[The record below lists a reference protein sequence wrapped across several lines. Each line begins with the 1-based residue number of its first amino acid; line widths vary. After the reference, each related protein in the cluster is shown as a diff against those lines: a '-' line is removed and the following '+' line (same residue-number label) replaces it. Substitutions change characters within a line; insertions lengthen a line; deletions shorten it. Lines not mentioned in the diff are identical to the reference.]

1 MITEARLRRL
11 ARELDVR
18 LGYAEKNYVNS
29 WILWAIYTSQYGD
42 NLLFKGGTAL
52 SKLYFPETWRYS
64 EDLDFGVEGE
74 YRGSEAELGD
84 VLEDAARASG
94 IDFEVT
100 KHRELQKEAYP
111 THYVDIDIQY
121 TAVLGHKN
129 TTSLDVMIDE
139 HVAFTPETHRHSY
152 EDVPEFELN
161 AYSLE
166 EIFAE
171 KLRAL
176 YQRSQARDYY
186 DLYRM
191 ITEADVD
198 DSVIR
203 PAFTRKCEHDG
214 LDIDL
219 RDGLPREK
227 RDEIRDG
234 WQNTL
239 PDLVADL
246 PEFNAVYD
254 TLEDYISSIVEDQ
267 EPEYYSSGDA

>member
-1 MITEARLRRL
+1 MISDAQLRRL

-29 WILWAIYTSQYGD
+29 WILWAIYTSSYGE

-64 EDLDFGVEGE
+64 KDLDFGVEGE
-74 YRGSEAELGD
+74 YRGGEVELQD
-84 VLEDAARASG
+84 ALDDAARTSG
-94 IDFEVT
+94 INFDVT

-121 TAVLGHKN
+121 NAVLGHKN
-129 TTSLDVMIDE
+129 TTSLDIMIDE
-139 HVAFTPETHRHSY
+139 YVAFASVDHRHSY
-152 EDVPEFELN
+152 EDVPEFELT

-191 ITEADVD
+191 ITEADI
-198 DSVIR
+198 DSSVVL
-203 PAFTRKCEHDG
+203 PAFRRKCEHDG

-219 RDGLPREK
+219 LEGLPGGK
-227 RDEIRDG
+227 RAEIRDG

-246 PEFNAVYD
+246 PEFDPVYEV
-254 TLEDYISSIVEDQ
+254 LEDYLDSLVDEEQ
-267 EPEYYSSGDA
+267 R

>member
-1 MITEARLRRL
+1 MISEAQLRRL

-29 WILWAIYTSQYGD
+29 WILWAIYTSPYGD

-52 SKLYFPETWRYS
+52 SKLYFADTWRYS
-64 EDLDFGVEGE
+64 EDLDFGVQGD
-74 YRGSEAELGD
+74 YQGSEAELQGA
-84 VLEDAARASG
+84 LEDATRASG

-100 KHRELQKEAYP
+100 KHRELQKKAYP

-121 TAVLGHKN
+121 NAVLGHKN

-139 HVAFTPETHRHSY
+139 YVTFTSVTHRHSY
-152 EDVPEFELN
+152 EDVPEFELI

-186 DLYRM
+186 DIYRM
-191 ITEADVD
+191 ITEVDVD
-198 DSVIR
+198 DSVIL

-219 RDGLPREK
+219 RDGLSGEK

-246 PEFNAVYD
+246 PAFTSVYD
-254 TLEDYISSIVEDQ
+254 TLEDYISSIVDE
-267 EPEYYSSGDA
+267 

>member
-1 MITEARLRRL
+1 MISEAQLRRL

-29 WILWAIYTSQYGD
+29 WILWAIYTSSYGN

-74 YRGSEAELGD
+74 YRGSEAELEGALGD
-84 VLEDAARASG
+84 ATRASG

-100 KHRELQKEAYP
+100 EHRELQKEGYP

-121 TAVLGHKN
+121 NAVLGHKN

-139 HVAFTPETHRHSY
+139 YVAFTSIDHLHRY
-152 EDVPEFELN
+152 EDIPEFGLT
-161 AYSLE
+161 AYSRE
-166 EIFAE
+166 EILAE

-191 ITEADVD
+191 ITEADID
-198 DSVIR
+198 DSVIL
-203 PAFTRKCEHDG
+203 PAFTRKCEHDD
-214 LDIDL
+214 LHIDL
-219 RDGLPREK
+219 RDGLPRVK
-227 RDEIRDG
+227 RDELRDG

-246 PEFNAVYD
+246 PEFGLVCE
-254 TLEDYISSIVEDQ
+254 TLEDYIDSLVE
-267 EPEYYSSGDA
+267 E

>member
-1 MITEARLRRL
+1 MITDARLRQL
-11 ARELDVR
+11 ARKLDVR

-29 WILWAIYTSQYGD
+29 WILWAIYTSSYGD

-64 EDLDFGVEGE
+64 EDLDLGVEGD
-74 YRGSEAELGD
+74 YRGSEQGLATALD
-84 VLEDAARASG
+84 DAARRSG

-100 KHRELQKEAYP
+100 KHRELRNEGYP
-111 THYVDIDIQY
+111 THYVDIDVQY
-121 TAVLGHKN
+121 NAVLGHRN

-139 HVAFTPETHRHSY
+139 YVAFDSVVHTHQY
-152 EDVPEFELN
+152 EDTPDFRLT

-176 YQRSQARDYY
+176 YQRSRARDYY

-191 ITEADVD
+191 ITETDVD
-198 DSVIR
+198 RSVVL
-203 PAFTRKCEHDG
+203 PAFADKCEHD
-214 LDIDL
+214 DL
-219 RDGLPREK
+219 NASLEEGLPVEK
-227 RDEIRDG
+227 RAEIRAG
-234 WQNTL
+234 WETTL

-246 PEFNAVYD
+246 PDFDLVYD
-254 TLEDYISSIVEDQ
+254 ELEEYVE
-267 EPEYYSSGDA
+267 SLARG

>member
-1 MITEARLRRL
+1 MISDTQLRQL

-29 WILWAIYTSQYGD
+29 WILWAIYTSSYGD

-64 EDLDFGVEGE
+64 EDLDFGVEGA
-74 YRGSEAELGD
+74 YRGSEEELQGA
-84 VLEDAARASG
+84 LEDATRASG

-100 KHRELQKEAYP
+100 KHRELQNAEYP

-139 HVAFTPETHRHSY
+139 YVAFDSVAHRHSY
-152 EDVPEFELN
+152 EDVPAFGLT
-161 AYSLE
+161 AYSRE

-191 ITEADVD
+191 ITEADID
-198 DSVIR
+198 DSGIL

-214 LDIDL
+214 LNIDL
-219 RDGLPREK
+219 RDGLPSEK

-239 PDLVADL
+239 PDLVTDL
-246 PEFNAVYD
+246 PEFGSVYEA
-254 TLEDYISSIVEDQ
+254 LEDYIDSLATE
-267 EPEYYSSGDA
+267 

>member
-1 MITEARLRRL
+1 MISEAQLRRL

-29 WILWAIYTSQYGD
+29 WILWAIYTSPYGD

-52 SKLYFPETWRYS
+52 SKFYFPEAWRYS
-64 EDLDFGVEGE
+64 EDLDFGVERE
-74 YRGSEAELGD
+74 YHGSEAELQD
-84 VLEDAARASG
+84 ALEDATRASG

-121 TAVLGHKN
+121 IGVLGHKN

-139 HVAFTPETHRHSY
+139 YVAFDSVNHHHSY
-152 EDVPEFELN
+152 EDVPEFELT

-191 ITEADVD
+191 ITETDVD
-198 DSVIR
+198 DSVIL

-219 RDGLPREK
+219 RDGLPGEK

-246 PEFNAVYD
+246 PEFESVYGI
-254 TLEDYISSIVEDQ
+254 LEDYVDSLADEQ
-267 EPEYYSSGDA
+267 QR

>member
-1 MITEARLRRL
+1 MISEAQLRRL

-29 WILWAIYTSQYGD
+29 WILWAIYTSPYGD

-52 SKLYFPETWRYS
+52 SKLYFPEAWRYS

-74 YRGSEAELGD
+74 YHGTEAELQSI
-84 VLEDAARASG
+84 LEDATIASG

-100 KHRELQKEAYP
+100 KYRELQKEAYL

-139 HVAFTPETHRHSY
+139 HVAFDSVTHHHSH
-152 EDVPEFELN
+152 EDVPEFEST
-161 AYSLE
+161 AYSVE
-166 EIFAE
+166 EILAE

-191 ITEADVD
+191 LTEADVD
-198 DSVIR
+198 DSGIL

-219 RDGLPREK
+219 RDGLPGEK

-239 PDLVADL
+239 PDLVTDL
-246 PEFNAVYD
+246 PEFSLVYD
-254 TLEDYISSIVEDQ
+254 TLEDYVDSLVDEQ
-267 EPEYYSSGDA
+267 QR

>member
-1 MITEARLRRL
+1 MITEAQLRRL

-29 WILWAIYTSQYGD
+29 WILWAIYTSPYGE

-64 EDLDFGVEGE
+64 EDLDFGVEGT
-74 YRGSEAELGD
+74 YRGSEAEIKGA
-84 VLEDAARASG
+84 LEDATRASG

-100 KHRELQKEAYP
+100 KHRELQKTQYP

-121 TAVLGHKN
+121 NAVLGQKN
-129 TTSLDVMIDE
+129 TTSLDVMVDE
-139 HVAFTPETHRHSY
+139 YIAFASVDYRHSY
-152 EDVPEFELN
+152 EDVPEFEL
-161 AYSLE
+161 ASYSLE

-191 ITEADVD
+191 LSEADID
-198 DSVIR
+198 DSQVL

-219 RDGLPREK
+219 RDGLPSEK
-227 RDEIRDG
+227 EDEIREG
-234 WQNTL
+234 WQHTL

-246 PEFNAVYD
+246 PDFEPVYAA
-254 TLEDYISSIVEDQ
+254 LEDFVESLAA
-267 EPEYYSSGDA
+267 E

>member
-1 MITEARLRRL
+1 MISEAQLRGL

-29 WILWAIYTSQYGD
+29 WILWAIYTSPYGD

-52 SKLYFPETWRYS
+52 SKLYFPEAWRYS
-64 EDLDFGVEGE
+64 EDLDFGVEGA
-74 YRGSEAELGD
+74 YHGSEPELQAA
-84 VLEDAARASG
+84 LEDAARASG

-121 TAVLGHKN
+121 NAVLGHKN
-129 TTSLDVMIDE
+129 KTSLDIMIDE
-139 HVAFTPETHRHSY
+139 YIAFASVNHRHSY
-152 EDVPEFELN
+152 KDVPEFELT

-191 ITEADVD
+191 ITEVDVD
-198 DSVIR
+198 DSDIL
-203 PAFTRKCEHDG
+203 PAFTRKCEHDS
-214 LDIDL
+214 LDINL
-219 RDGLPREK
+219 RNGLPKEN
-227 RDEIRDG
+227 RDEIRAG

-239 PDLVADL
+239 PDLVAEL
-246 PEFNAVYD
+246 PDFERVYE
-254 TLEDYISSIVEDQ
+254 TLEDYIDSLVDEQ
-267 EPEYYSSGDA
+267 QR

>member
-1 MITEARLRRL
+1 MISKAQLRRL

-29 WILWAIYTSQYGD
+29 WILWTIYTSPYGD

-74 YRGSEAELGD
+74 YHGSESELQKT
-84 VLEDAARASG
+84 LENATLASG

-111 THYVDIDIQY
+111 THYVDLDIQY
-121 TAVLGHKN
+121 DAVLGHKN

-139 HVAFTPETHRHSY
+139 HIAFDSIHHRHTY
-152 EDVPEFELN
+152 EDVPEFELT

-191 ITEADVD
+191 LTEADVD
-198 DSVIR
+198 NSIIL
-203 PAFTRKCEHDG
+203 PAFRRKCEHDG
-214 LDIDL
+214 LKIDI
-219 RDGLPREK
+219 RDGLPQGK
-227 RDEIRDG
+227 RNEIRDG

-246 PEFNAVYD
+246 PGFDPVYS
-254 TLEDYISSIVEDQ
+254 TLQDYVDSLVDE
-267 EPEYYSSGDA
+267 

>member
-1 MITEARLRRL
+1 M
-11 ARELDVR
+11 
-18 LGYAEKNYVNS
+18 
-29 WILWAIYTSQYGD
+29 
-42 NLLFKGGTAL
+42 
-52 SKLYFPETWRYS
+52 YFPETWRYS
-64 EDLDFGVEGE
+64 EDLDFGVEGT
-74 YRGSEAELGD
+74 YRGSEAGLQD
-84 VLEDAARASG
+84 ALEDAGRASG
-94 IDFEVT
+94 IDFKMT
-100 KHRELQKEAYP
+100 KHRELQTDAYP

-139 HVAFTPETHRHSY
+139 YVAFDAVKHRHSY
-152 EDVPEFELN
+152 EDVPEFELT
-161 AYSLE
+161 AYSSE

-198 DSVIR
+198 DSGIL
-203 PAFTRKCEHDG
+203 PAFTRKCDHDG

-219 RDGLPREK
+219 RDGLPRER
-227 RDEIRDG
+227 RDEIHDG
-234 WQNTL
+234 WENTL

-246 PEFNAVYD
+246 PEFDPAYEA
-254 TLEDYISSIVEDQ
+254 LEDYIDSLVDR
-267 EPEYYSSGDA
+267 

>member
-1 MITEARLRRL
+1 MISDAQLRRL

-29 WILWAIYTSQYGD
+29 WILWAIYTSPYGD

-64 EDLDFGVEGE
+64 EDLDFGVEGA
-74 YRGSEAELGD
+74 YRGDKEELQGA
-84 VLEDAARASG
+84 LEDATRASG
-94 IDFEVT
+94 IDFAVI
-100 KHRELQKEAYP
+100 KHRELQKTEYP

-121 TAVLGHKN
+121 NAVLGHKN

-139 HVAFTPETHRHSY
+139 HVAFASVDHHHSY
-152 EDVPEFELN
+152 EDVPGFGLT
-161 AYSLE
+161 AYSCE

-191 ITEADVD
+191 ITEADID
-198 DSVIR
+198 DSVIL

-214 LDIDL
+214 LAIDL
-219 RDGLPREK
+219 RSGLPK
-227 RDEIRDG
+227 GKQDEIRDG
-234 WQNTL
+234 WQSTL
-239 PDLVADL
+239 PDLVAAL
-246 PEFNAVYD
+246 PEFDSVYE
-254 TLEDYISSIVEDQ
+254 TLEDYIGSLADT
-267 EPEYYSSGDA
+267 

>member
-1 MITEARLRRL
+1 MISEAQLRRQ

-29 WILWAIYTSQYGD
+29 WILWAMYTSRYGD

-64 EDLDFGVEGE
+64 EDLDFGVAGA
-74 YRGSEAELGD
+74 YRGTEAGLQD
-84 VLEDAARASG
+84 ALEDAARASG
-94 IDFEVT
+94 IDFAVT

-121 TAVLGHKN
+121 NAVLGHKN

-139 HVAFTPETHRHSY
+139 YVAFGSMNHHHRY
-152 EDVPEFELN
+152 EDVPEFELT

-191 ITEADVD
+191 ITEADID
-198 DSVIR
+198 DSGLL
-203 PAFTRKCEHDG
+203 PAFSRKCEHDG
-214 LDIDL
+214 LDINL

-227 RDEIRDG
+227 QDEIRDG

-246 PEFNAVYD
+246 PEFDRVYEALD
-254 TLEDYISSIVEDQ
+254 DYVDSLVDQ
-267 EPEYYSSGDA
+267 

>member
-1 MITEARLRRL
+1 MISEAQLRTL

-29 WILWAIYTSQYGD
+29 WILWAIYTGSYGD

-64 EDLDFGVEGE
+64 EDLDFGVEGA
-74 YRGSEAELGD
+74 YRGSKAELQD
-84 VLEDAARASG
+84 TLADATRASG

-139 HVAFTPETHRHSY
+139 YVAFGSVDHHHYY
-152 EDVPEFELN
+152 EDVPEFRLT

-191 ITEADVD
+191 ITEAEIN
-198 DSVIR
+198 DSSIL
-203 PAFTRKCEHDG
+203 PAFSKKCEHDG
-214 LDIDL
+214 LDIKL
-219 RDGLPREK
+219 RDGLPTAK

-234 WQNTL
+234 WQQTL

-246 PEFNAVYD
+246 PEFGSVYNE
-254 TLEDYISSIVEDQ
+254 LEEYIDSLVSR
-267 EPEYYSSGDA
+267 Y

>member
-1 MITEARLRRL
+1 MISEAQLRRL

-29 WILWAIYTSQYGD
+29 WILWAIYTSPYGD

-74 YRGSEAELGD
+74 YHGSEAGLQRA
-84 VLEDAARASG
+84 LEDATIASG

-121 TAVLGHKN
+121 DAVLGHKN

-139 HVAFTPETHRHSY
+139 YVAFASVDHRHGY
-152 EDVPEFELN
+152 QDVPEFELT

-191 ITEADVD
+191 LTEADVD
-198 DSVIR
+198 DSIIL

-219 RDGLPREK
+219 RDGLPGEK

-246 PEFNAVYD
+246 PEFDPVYD
-254 TLEDYISSIVEDQ
+254 TLEDYIDSLVDEQ
-267 EPEYYSSGDA
+267 QR

>member
-1 MITEARLRRL
+1 VISEAHLRRL

-42 NLLFKGGTAL
+42 TLLFKGGTAL

-64 EDLDFGVEGE
+64 EDLDFGVEGD
-74 YRGSEAELGD
+74 YRGSEVELQD
-84 VLEDAARASG
+84 VLEDATRASG

-100 KHRELQKEAYP
+100 KHRELQNEAYP

-121 TAVLGHKN
+121 NAVLGHKN

-139 HVAFTPETHRHSY
+139 YLAFTTVDHPHSY
-152 EDVPEFELN
+152 EDVPEFELT

-219 RDGLPREK
+219 GDGLPGEK

-246 PEFNAVYD
+246 PEFNSVYD
-254 TLEDYISSIVEDQ
+254 TLEDCTSSIVDE
-267 EPEYYSSGDA
+267 S

>member
-1 MITEARLRRL
+1 MISEAQLRRL

-29 WILWAIYTSQYGD
+29 WILRAIYTSPYGD

-64 EDLDFGVEGE
+64 EDLDFGVNGA
-74 YRGSEAELGD
+74 YRGSEAELQGA
-84 VLEDAARASG
+84 LYDAARASG

-100 KHRELQKEAYP
+100 KHRELQKSAYP

-121 TAVLGHKN
+121 NAVLEHKN

-139 HVAFTPETHRHSY
+139 YVALASVDHHHSY
-152 EDVPEFELN
+152 EDVPEFELT
-161 AYSLE
+161 AYSRE

-176 YQRSQARDYY
+176 YQRTQARDYY
-186 DLYRM
+186 DIHRM
-191 ITEADVD
+191 ITETDID
-198 DSVIR
+198 DTVIL
-203 PAFTRKCEHDG
+203 PAFSRKCEHDG
-214 LDIDL
+214 LDVDL
-219 RDGLPREK
+219 RDGLPRGK

-234 WQNTL
+234 WQSTL

-246 PEFNAVYD
+246 PEFDPVYQ
-254 TLEDYISSIVEDQ
+254 TLE
-267 EPEYYSSGDA
+267 EYVDSLVDE

>member
-1 MITEARLRRL
+1 MISDARLRQV

-29 WILWAIYTSQYGD
+29 WILWAIYTSAYGE

-52 SKLYFPETWRYS
+52 NKLYFPETWRYS
-64 EDLDFGVEGE
+64 EDLDLGVDGA
-74 YRGSEAELGD
+74 YRGSEEELATALD
-84 VLEDAARASG
+84 DAARRSG

-100 KHRELQKEAYP
+100 QHREMQNDGYP
-111 THYVDIDIQY
+111 THYVDIDVQY

-129 TTSLDVMIDE
+129 TTSVDVMVDDYVAFGSVE
-139 HVAFTPETHRHSY
+139 HVHQY
-152 EDVPEFELN
+152 EDVPEFTVT

-176 YQRSQARDYY
+176 YQRTRARDYY

-191 ITEADVD
+191 VSEAEVD

-203 PAFTRKCEHDG
+203 PAFERKCEHEN

-219 RDGLPREK
+219 QDGLPGEK
-227 RDEIRDG
+227 REEIRAG
-234 WQNTL
+234 WQRTL
-239 PDLVADL
+239 PDLVSDL
-246 PEFNAVYD
+246 PEFEPVYD
-254 TLEDYISSIVEDQ
+254 ALEAYVDSR
-267 EPEYYSSGDA
+267 

>member
-1 MITEARLRRL
+1 MISEAQLRRL

-64 EDLDFGVEGE
+64 EDLDFGVEGN
-74 YRGSEAELGD
+74 YRGSEAELRD
-84 VLEDAARASG
+84 VLEDATRVSG

-100 KHRELQKEAYP
+100 KHRELQEEAYP
-111 THYVDIDIQY
+111 THYVGIDIQY
-121 TAVLGHKN
+121 NAVLDHKN
-129 TTSLDVMIDE
+129 TRSLDVMIDE
-139 HVAFTPETHRHSY
+139 YVAFPSVNHRHSY
-152 EDVPEFELN
+152 EDVPEFELTT
-161 AYSLE
+161 YSLE

-198 DSVIR
+198 DSVIL

-227 RDEIRDG
+227 REEIRDG

-239 PDLVADL
+239 PDLVAEL
-246 PEFNAVYD
+246 PEFNLVHD
-254 TLEDYISSIVEDQ
+254 TLEDYHSSMVDE
-267 EPEYYSSGDA
+267 S

>member
-1 MITEARLRRL
+1 MISDAQLRRL
-11 ARELDVR
+11 ARDLNVR

-29 WILWAIYTSQYGD
+29 WILWAIYTSPYGD

-64 EDLDFGVEGE
+64 EDLDFGVRGN
-74 YRGSEAELGD
+74 YGGSEAELQGA
-84 VLEDAARASG
+84 LEDAARASG

-100 KHRELQKEAYP
+100 KHRKLQKEAYP
-111 THYVDIDIQY
+111 THYVDINIQY
-121 TAVLGHKN
+121 NAVLGHKN

-139 HVAFTPETHRHSY
+139 YVAFTSLDHRHSY
-152 EDVPEFELN
+152 EDVPEFELT

-191 ITEADVD
+191 ITEADID
-198 DSVIR
+198 DSVIF
-203 PAFTRKCEHDG
+203 PSISRKCEHDG

-246 PEFNAVYD
+246 PDFDPVYE
-254 TLEDYISSIVEDQ
+254 TLE
-267 EPEYYSSGDA
+267 EYVASLADE

>member
-1 MITEARLRRL
+1 MISDAQLRRL

-29 WILWAIYTSQYGD
+29 WILWAIYTSSYGN

-64 EDLDFGVEGE
+64 EDIDFGVEGE
-74 YRGSEAELGD
+74 YRGSEEELQD
-84 VLEDAARASG
+84 ALEDAARASG
-94 IDFEVT
+94 IDFKMT
-100 KHRELQKEAYP
+100 KHRELQKEEYP

-121 TAVLGHKN
+121 DAVLGHKN

-139 HVAFTPETHRHSY
+139 YVAFASVDHHHSY
-152 EDVPEFELN
+152 EDVPRFGLT
-161 AYSLE
+161 AYSRE

-186 DLYRM
+186 DLYRL
-191 ITEADVD
+191 ITEADID
-198 DSVIR
+198 DSVVL
-203 PAFTRKCEHDG
+203 PAFTRKCEHDD

-219 RDGLPREK
+219 RSGLPRGK
-227 RDEIRDG
+227 RDELRDG
-234 WQNTL
+234 WQSTL
-239 PDLVADL
+239 PDLVASL
-246 PEFNAVYD
+246 PNFDSVYD
-254 TLEDYISSIVEDQ
+254 ALEKYIDSLADE
-267 EPEYYSSGDA
+267 

>member
-1 MITEARLRRL
+1 MISEPQLRRL

-29 WILWAIYTSQYGD
+29 WILWTIYTSQYGD
-42 NLLFKGGTAL
+42 TLLFKGGTAL

-64 EDLDFGVEGE
+64 EDLDFGVEGA
-74 YRGSEAELGD
+74 YQGSEAELRD
-84 VLEDAARASG
+84 VLEDTIRASG

-139 HVAFTPETHRHSY
+139 YVAFPSVNYRHSY
-152 EDVPEFELN
+152 EDVPEFELT
-161 AYSLE
+161 AYSVE

-198 DSVIR
+198 DSVIL

-214 LDIDL
+214 LDINL
-219 RDGLPREK
+219 GNGLPGEK

-246 PEFNAVYD
+246 PDFNLLYD
-254 TLEDYISSIVEDQ
+254 TLEDYISSIVDE
-267 EPEYYSSGDA
+267 S

>member
-1 MITEARLRRL
+1 MISEAQLRRL

-29 WILWAIYTSQYGD
+29 WILWTLYTSSYGD

-64 EDLDFGVEGE
+64 EDLDFGVDGG
-74 YRGSEAELGD
+74 YRGAEAELRD
-84 VLEDAARASG
+84 ALEDAARASG

-100 KHRELQKEAYP
+100 KHRELQKERYP

-121 TAVLGHKN
+121 NAVLGQKN

-139 HVAFTPETHRHSY
+139 YVAFDSVGHRHSY
-152 EDVPEFELN
+152 EDVPEFELV

-191 ITEADVD
+191 ITETDVD
-198 DSVIR
+198 DSDIL

-214 LDIDL
+214 LEVNNQN
-219 RDGLPREK
+219 GLPVAK

-246 PEFNAVYD
+246 PEFDLVYD
-254 TLEDYISSIVEDQ
+254 TLEEYVSTLVE
-267 EPEYYSSGDA
+267 G

>member
-1 MITEARLRRL
+1 M
-11 ARELDVR
+11 
-18 LGYAEKNYVNS
+18 
-29 WILWAIYTSQYGD
+29 
-42 NLLFKGGTAL
+42 
-52 SKLYFPETWRYS
+52 YFPETWRYS

-74 YRGSEAELGD
+74 YHGSKEQLQEA
-84 VLEDAARASG
+84 LEDTARGAG

-100 KHRELQKEAYP
+100 KHRELQKELYP

-139 HVAFTPETHRHSY
+139 YVAFASVDHRHSY
-152 EDVPEFELN
+152 EDVPEFEVT

-198 DSVIR
+198 DSGIL

-227 RDEIRDG
+227 RDELREG

-239 PDLVADL
+239 PDLVAEL
-246 PEFNAVYD
+246 PEFDSVYD
-254 TLEDYISSIVEDQ
+254 TLEDYIDSLVD
-267 EPEYYSSGDA
+267 G

>member
-1 MITEARLRRL
+1 MISEAQLRRL

-29 WILWAIYTSQYGD
+29 WILWAIYTSSYGD

-64 EDLDFGVEGE
+64 EDLDFGVKGE
-74 YRGSEAELGD
+74 YRGNEAELQD

-100 KHRELQKEAYP
+100 KHRELQNEAYP

-121 TAVLGHKN
+121 TAVLDYKN

-139 HVAFTPETHRHSY
+139 YIAFDSVNHRHSY
-152 EDVPEFELN
+152 EDIPEFEVT

-191 ITEADVD
+191 ITEADID
-198 DSVIR
+198 DSVIL
-203 PAFTRKCEHDG
+203 PAFSRKCEHDS
-214 LDIDL
+214 LDINL
-219 RDGLPREK
+219 QDGLPREN
-227 RDEIRDG
+227 REEIRDG

-239 PDLVADL
+239 PGLVADL
-246 PEFNAVYD
+246 PEFTAVYE
-254 TLEDYISSIVEDQ
+254 TLEDYIVSLVDEEQ
-267 EPEYYSSGDA
+267 Y

>member
-1 MITEARLRRL
+1 MISEAQLRRL

-29 WILWAIYTSQYGD
+29 WILWAIYTSPYGD

-74 YRGSEAELGD
+74 YHGTEAALQGA
-84 VLEDAARASG
+84 LEDAARASG
-94 IDFEVT
+94 VDFEVT
-100 KHRELQKEAYP
+100 KHRELQKAEYP

-121 TAVLGHKN
+121 NAVLGQKN
-129 TTSLDVMIDE
+129 TTSLDVMVDE
-139 HVAFTPETHRHSY
+139 YIAFNSVTHHHSY
-152 EDVPEFELN
+152 EDVPEFELT
-161 AYSLE
+161 AYSRE

-191 ITEADVD
+191 MTEAHID
-198 DSVIR
+198 DSIILS
-203 PAFTRKCEHDG
+203 AFTRKCEHDG
-214 LDIDL
+214 LNIDL
-219 RDGLPREK
+219 SDGLPKEK
-227 RDEIRDG
+227 RDELRDG

-246 PEFNAVYD
+246 PEFDVVYD
-254 TLEDYISSIVEDQ
+254 ALEDYIDSLVDE
-267 EPEYYSSGDA
+267 

>member
-1 MITEARLRRL
+1 MISDAQLRRL
-11 ARELDVR
+11 ARDLDVR

-29 WILWAIYTSQYGD
+29 WILWAIYTSSYGD

-64 EDLDFGVEGE
+64 EDLDFGVNGE
-74 YRGSEAELGD
+74 YRGSEAELQ
-84 VLEDAARASG
+84 DALDDASRASG
-94 IDFEVT
+94 IDFAMT
-100 KHRELQKEAYP
+100 KHRELQTEAYP
-111 THYVDIDIQY
+111 THYVDIDVQY

-139 HVAFTPETHRHSY
+139 YVAFDPVDHRYSY
-152 EDVPEFELN
+152 QDVPEFEVT

-191 ITEADVD
+191 ITEADIN
-198 DSVIR
+198 DSVIL
-203 PAFTRKCEHDG
+203 PAFSRKCEHDG

-219 RDGLPREK
+219 EDGLPREK

-246 PEFNAVYD
+246 PEFGRVYEV
-254 TLEDYISSIVEDQ
+254 LEEYVE
-267 EPEYYSSGDA
+267 SLTNK